1 MRILFIVNDL
11 DNNPTAIVAKQ
22 FISGFQNLGFQLLV
36 LSSTSANNDKDCN
49 LYNLIIPV
57 PYKILTVKDKIS
69 FILTFKDIL
78 SNLINTKTLNKY
90 YKTILEFDPQIIL
103 TFASSDSFSII
114 ELGNIISLKFSIPHH
129 IHALDALPAP
139 KCWNENYILRNA
151 KINKIKKLLSRIQI
165 LTSTNYQMLEYQK
178 KIINIKKS
186 LFTAVMHNPISSSF
200 VFCNKHI
207 GKKKIIYIGDLNPNL
222 KGRNGIEYY
231 KSIIRLKDDTRFE
244 FLFIGT
250 SINVA
255 KFFNTLFPLPGNIKF
270 ISWVEN
276 TDDYIKD
283 ASLLIDIDI
292 DAKNDVFLSSKL
304 IKYLNSDVPV
314 LSITG
319 ENSPASN
326 IFAIDGLGV
335 VFVRHDSDQI
345 LNTIINYEAI
355 KLDLN
360 IRKEFIERFKIKNL
374 IKNLLNLYQFHK

>member
-178 KIINIKKS
+178 K
-186 LFTAVMHNPISSSF
+186 
-200 VFCNKHI
+200 
-207 GKKKIIYIGDLNPNL
+207 
-222 KGRNGIEYY
+222 
-231 KSIIRLKDDTRFE
+231 
-244 FLFIGT
+244 
-250 SINVA
+250 
-255 KFFNTLFPLPGNIKF
+255 
-270 ISWVEN
+270 
-276 TDDYIKD
+276 
-283 ASLLIDIDI
+283 LLILKK
-292 DAKNDVFLSSKL
+292 A
-304 IKYLNSDVPV
+304 YL
-314 LSITG
+314 L
-319 ENSPASN
+319 
-326 IFAIDGLGV
+326 
-335 VFVRHDSDQI
+335 Q
-345 LNTIINYEAI
+345 
-355 KLDLN
+355 
-360 IRKEFIERFKIKNL
+360 
-374 IKNLLNLYQFHK
+374 